1 MEQQFKESEKTSA
14 PPSGYFR
21 VSFNRRYRLVPS
33 YLFQSRFRWKS
44 DSFSKCTSANV
55 MVASYRFDIYLLVNI
70 VLIYNQWGAVAAGSY
85 KYYYEGIV
93 DTRTEKIPKGYYMGC
108 VSQDNR
114 SDKPTGTIQYMKT
127 TTNTVQ
133 CSVSGSLV
141 TKLTL
146 MWALERYLAGN
157 RILPALQA

>member
-1 MEQQFKESEKTSA
+1 
-14 PPSGYFR
+14 
-21 VSFNRRYRLVPS
+21 
-33 YLFQSRFRWKS
+33 
-44 DSFSKCTSANV
+44 